1 MSEQKKYLGK
11 KRHKIFSIEKNYTQ
25 KFEKKISKT
34 KLNLSPIYNL
44 IPSEEIPTSNPYK
57 FNLNLNE
64 NDDNIG
70 IETKKHSLIGIS
82 KLVFEYLKTI
92 IHTTGNEVTEH
103 IKNIF
108 KSKKNDQS
116 NQKNIQRRVYDAIN
130 VMCAVGLI
138 RKNKQE
144 IQFLKKNNQQ
154 SNIIRI
160 NKEIDESQKKEEDK
174 NDDIDE
180 KVKEKMDELEEK
192 RKKLIKNYLTLKFYE
207 KYSQLNETYPQ
218 RKFQKKLEF
227 PFDLIKYDNSSPIK
241 IISKEDNSRYLILSN
256 SKFVHLTPYDIIKKL
271 ISSDILLKIN
281 ESSNN
286 MNENKSNSKKSTN
299 DNSILEEINSNI
311 NNNSLFN
318 IEQEEKKVEESP
330 KKNNHFSETH
340 SKINYII
347 PDEQVIKKDKEEKE
361 DNIVFDYLKNLK
373 CFVDELE
380 DNNVPQSETKNLE
393 INDTNKIQ
401 EEPINIFENEN
412 DNENA
417 FHENEFRK
425 NSNLSYV
432 PNFYD
437 ENEIKKNK
445 GDMLSDIDMFM

>member
-11 KRHKIFSIEKNYTQ
+11 KRHKIFCIEKNYSQ
-25 KFEKKISKT
+25 KIPKKVSRK

-44 IPSEEIPTSNPYK
+44 IPSEEIPTTNPYK
-57 FNLNLNE
+57 YNLNLNE
-64 NDDNIG
+64 NDDNLST
-70 IETKKHSLIGIS
+70 ETKKHSLIGIS

-92 IHTTGNEVTEH
+92 VHTTGNEVTEH
-103 IKNIF
+103 IKNVF

-144 IQFLKKNNQQ
+144 IQFLKKNNQER
-154 SNIIRI
+154 NIIRI
-160 NKEIDESQKKEEDK
+160 NNEINESQIKEEDK
-174 NDDIDE
+174 KDNIDE
-180 KVKEKMDELEEK
+180 KVKEKMEELEEK

-207 KYSQLNETYPQ
+207 KYSKLNENYPQ

-271 ISSDILLKIN
+271 ISSDILLKLN

-286 MNENKSNSKKSTN
+286 INENKSNSKKSTN
-299 DNSILEEINSNI
+299 DNSLLDEINSNL
-311 NNNSLFN
+311 NNNSIIN

-330 KKNNHFSETH
+330 KKNKLSSE
-340 SKINYII
+340 SYSQINYMI
-347 PDEQVIKKDKEEKE
+347 PGEQDRKKANEEKE
-361 DNIVFDYLKNLK
+361 DNMVFDYLKNLK
-373 CFVDELE
+373 CFIDELK
-380 DNNVPQSETKNLE
+380 DYNVPQSEIKNIE
-393 INDTNKIQ
+393 NNDMNKVQ

-412 DNENA
+412 DNAFNENR
-417 FHENEFRK
+417 FRK
-425 NSNLSYV
+425 NSNFSYCS
-432 PNFYD
+432 NFYD

-445 GDMLSDIDMFM
+445 GDMMSDIELFM

>member
-311 NNNSLFN
+311 
-318 IEQEEKKVEESP
+318 
-330 KKNNHFSETH
+330 
-340 SKINYII
+340 YII
-347 PDEQVIKKDKEEKE
+347 PDEQDIKKDKEEKE